1 MSIMPF
7 SHNVP
12 ASESAEAEPLT
23 EKTGIQE
30 AEALPHATAS
40 YPAGVSR
47 RLVYPTYPAHGLLEQ
62 AAAIVPNRV
71 ATEMSGATMTYGA
84 VQSAAVR
91 LASWLQRSGLE
102 PGERVAVLL
111 PNMPEYMIAL
121 NAIWRAGGVVVAL
134 SPLSVAEEIAAML
147 KSTQCQRMI
156 CLDMF
161 RPLLND
167 AADLKHVM
175 LVSLRDYLPLW
186 KKIAYSATLWHRT
199 GHLSLPTTLGQS
211 WMWDA
216 IEESDGRVIPVETL
230 TKSAPAYILSTG
242 GTTGSPK
249 AVTLSHR
256 NVVANAWQTSR
267 WAGGTVGEEIMLA
280 VLPFFHSYGM
290 STMLAGGAALGATLI
305 MQPRFEVRAALR
317 AIEQHRPTV
326 FHAVPAMLNAL
337 NKRLRH
343 KPADLSSL
351 KWVISGGA
359 PLSPA
364 VAEEFASFS
373 GALVV
378 QGYGLSEA
386 SPVTHVGPLD
396 GSNLPGTI
404 GLPLPDTD
412 CRIVDAETGTRDL
425 PLGEVGEL
433 LIRGPQVMLGYWD
446 NPTATAAAIR
456 DGWLHTGD
464 LAAVNEMG
472 FYRIVDRKKDLIITS
487 GFNVYPADV
496 EESLR
501 LCDCVEDVAV
511 VGVPDEERGEVVK
524 AFVVLKTGHA
534 WDVDKLNRYC
544 KLHLAAHRRPRLWEQ
559 VLGDLPRNFLGKVI
573 RRELRDSHG

>member
-1 MSIMPF
+1 MSTIPF
-7 SHNVP
+7 SPNVP
-12 ASESAEAEPLT
+12 PSQSAEVVLAAETAGEPLVT
-23 EKTGIQE
+23 TGN
-30 AEALPHATAS
+30 
-40 YPAGVSR
+40 YPAGVPR
-47 RLVYPTYPAHGLLEQ
+47 RLTYPTFPAYGLLEL
-62 AAAIVPNRV
+62 AATSVPDRP
-71 ATEMSGATMTYGA
+71 AAEMSGVSMTYAQVQHAA
-84 VQSAAVR
+84 VQ
-91 LASWLQRSGLE
+91 LASWLQQSGLE
-102 PGERVAVLL
+102 PGDRVALLL

-134 SPLSVAEEIAAML
+134 SPLSVAEEVAAML
-147 KSTQCQRMI
+147 KSTRCQRVI
-156 CLDMF
+156 CLDMLT
-161 RPLLND
+161 PLLSD
-167 AADLKHVM
+167 VDDLKQTT
-175 LVSLRDYLPLW
+175 LVSLREYLPLW
-186 KKIAYSATLWHRT
+186 KKIAYSAALWNRT
-199 GHLSLPTTLGQS
+199 GHMTLPANASQA

-216 IEESDGRVIPVETL
+216 IEHADGQLSGVRAADG
-230 TKSAPAYILSTG
+230 SAPAYILSTG

-267 WAGGTVGEEIMLA
+267 WAGGTLGKETMLA

-290 STMLAGGAALGATLI
+290 STMLTGGAALGATLI

-326 FHAVPAMLNAL
+326 FHAVPAMLAAL
-337 NKRLRH
+337 NNHLRV

-364 VAEEFASFS
+364 VAEEFAGFS

-396 GSNLPGTI
+396 GSNLPGSI
-404 GLPLPDTD
+404 GLPLPDTE
-412 CRIVDAETGTRDL
+412 CRIVDTLTGTRDL
-425 PLGEVGEL
+425 PVGEVGEL

-446 NPTATAAAIR
+446 NPAATAAAIR
-456 DGWLHTGD
+456 EGWLHTGD
-464 LAAVNEMG
+464 LACVSASG

-496 EESLR
+496 EELLR
-501 LCDCVEDVAV
+501 GCECVQEVAV
-511 VGVPDEERGEVVK
+511 VGVPDDERGEIVK
-524 AFVVLKTGHA
+524 AFVVLKPGEL
-534 WDVDKLNRYC
+534 WDTDKLKRYS

-559 VLGDLPRNFLGKVI
+559 VTGDLPRNFLGKVI
-573 RRELRDSHG
+573 RRELRDNHGQS

>member
-7 SHNVP
+7 SHNSP
-12 ASESAEAEPLT
+12 SSKSAEAEPLT
-23 EKTGIQE
+23 D
-30 AEALPHATAS
+30 ATAIRLSSTSS
-40 YPAGVSR
+40 YPANVPR
-47 RLVYPTYPAHGLLEQ
+47 RLDYPTYPAHGLLEQ
-62 AAAIVPNRV
+62 AAASVPNRV
-71 ATEMSGATMTYGA
+71 ATEMSGATMTYA
-84 VQSAAVR
+84 EVQSAAVR
-91 LASWLQRSGLE
+91 LASSLQQSGLE
-102 PGERVAVLL
+102 SGDRVAVLL

-121 NAIWRAGGVVVAL
+121 NAVWRAGGVAVAL

-147 KSTQCQRMI
+147 KSTQCQRVI
-156 CLDMF
+156 CLDLF
-161 RPLLND
+161 HSLLND

-186 KKIAYSATLWHRT
+186 KRVAYSATLWHRT
-199 GHLSLPTTLGQS
+199 GHLSLATTAGQS

-216 IEESDGRVIPVETL
+216 IDGSDGNVIPVEML
-230 TKSAPAYILSTG
+230 TTSAPAYILSTG

-267 WAGGTVGEEIMLA
+267 WAGGTVGEESMLA

-290 STMLAGGAALGATLI
+290 STMLTGGAALGATLI

-326 FHAVPAMLNAL
+326 FHAVPAMLNAM

-343 KPADLSSL
+343 SPTDLSSL

-373 GALVV
+373 GAMVV

-425 PLGEVGEL
+425 PSDEVGEL
-433 LIRGPQVMLGYWD
+433 LVRGPQVMLGYWN

-464 LAAVNEMG
+464 LATVNETG

-496 EESLR
+496 EECLR
-501 LCDCVEDVAV
+501 VCEGVEDVAV
-511 VGVPDEERGEVVK
+511 VGVPDDERGEVVK
-524 AFVVLKTGHA
+524 AFVVLKTGHV

-559 VLGDLPRNFLGKVI
+559 VPGDLPRNFLGKVI

>member
-1 MSIMPF
+1 MSIIPF
-7 SHNVP
+7 SHNWP
-12 ASESAEAEPLT
+12 PSKSAEAETLGET
-23 EKTGIQE
+23 TGIE
-30 AEALPHATAS
+30 PNGS
-40 YPAGVSR
+40 GIYPAGVPR
-47 RLVYPTYPAHGLLEQ
+47 RLAYPTYPAFGLLEQ
-62 AAAIVPNRV
+62 AAATVPNRV
-71 ATEMSGATMTYGA
+71 ATEMGGVSLTYA
-84 VQSAAVR
+84 EVQAAAVR
-91 LASWLQRSGLE
+91 LASWLQQSGLE

-121 NAIWRAGGVVVAL
+121 NAIWRAGGVAVAV

-147 KSTQCQRMI
+147 KSTQCRRVI
-156 CLDMF
+156 CLDLF

-167 AADLKHVM
+167 VVDLQHTL
-175 LVSLRDYLPLW
+175 LVSLHDYLPLW
-186 KKIAYSATLWHRT
+186 KRIAYSATLWNRT
-199 GHLSLPTTLGQS
+199 GHLSLPVAQDQS

-216 IEESDGRVIPVETL
+216 IDRSDGKVIPVETVPS
-230 TKSAPAYILSTG
+230 TSPAYILSTG

-267 WAGGTVGEEIMLA
+267 WAGGTIGEETLLA

-290 STMLAGGAALGATLI
+290 SAMLAGGAALGATLI
-305 MQPRFEVRAALR
+305 MQPRFDVRAALR
-317 AIEQHRPTV
+317 AIEQQRPTV
-326 FHAVPAMLNAL
+326 FHAVPAMLTAL
-337 NKRLRH
+337 NNRLRS

-364 VAEEFASFS
+364 VAEEFAGFS

-396 GSNLPGTI
+396 GSNLPGSI
-404 GLPLPDTD
+404 GLPLPDTY

-425 PLGEVGEL
+425 PVGEVGEL
-433 LIRGPQVMLGYWD
+433 LIRGPQVMLGYWN
-446 NPTATAAAIR
+446 NPAATAVAIR

-464 LAAVNEMG
+464 LATVNEKG

-501 LCDCVEDVAV
+501 GCDCVKDVAV
-511 VGVPDEERGEVVK
+511 VGVPDEQRGEVVK
-524 AFVVLKTGHA
+524 AFVVLKPNQT
-534 WDVDKLNRYC
+534 WDIEKLTRYS

-559 VLGDLPRNFLGKVI
+559 VTGDLPRNFLGKVI
-573 RRELRDSHG
+573 RRELRASHG